1 MTTFLI
7 VVGVLVVLFAIILSL
22 SAEVSIIYDNELEAK
37 VKFLFIEKELDLDA
51 ILSKLLVAKDKTE
64 QIADSMDENVSQN
77 NQQPVQET
85 VVEPQ
90 PTTDDSQQPIAEEKP
105 QTNADETPQPAKK
118 PNIIKQIYD
127 KDGVLGILLMI
138 STLLQ
143 TVNSAIITL
152 IKGFHIHSLYVKMI
166 IGGSDAAQIAIDY
179 GKICGVYFPLKGL
192 ILSTMKVDNCDDY
205 IAPDFIA
212 PRSEYE
218 FQLIMSLSIGAVL
231 KVALVAVKQFLVNL
245 IKNK

>member
-7 VVGVLVVLFAIILSL
+7 VVAVLVVIFAIILSL
-22 SAEVSIIYDNELEAK
+22 SAEVSIIYDKELEAK

-64 QIADSMDENVSQN
+64 KLAQDDAE
-77 NQQPVQET
+77 NQQET
-85 VVEPQ
+85 TPVEPAVTQPATQDEQANQ
-90 PTTDDSQQPIAEEKP
+90 PTQQSA
-105 QTNADETPQPAKK
+105 QK
-118 PNIIKQIYD
+118 PNVIKQIYD
-127 KDGVLGILLMI
+127 KDGILGILLMV
-138 STLLQ
+138 SNLLQ
-143 TVNSAIITL
+143 SLNSAIITL

-166 IGGSDAAQIAIDY
+166 IGGSDAAQIAMDY

-212 PRSEYE
+212 PRNEYE
-218 FQLIMSLSIGAVL
+218 FQLIMSISIGAVL
-231 KVALVAVKQFLVNL
+231 KVALVTVKTFLVNL

>member
-1 MTTFLI
+1 MTAFLI
-7 VVGVLVVLFAIILSL
+7 VVGVLVLLFAIILSL
-22 SAEVSIIYDNELEAK
+22 SAEVSIIYDKDLEAK

-51 ILSKLLVAKDKTE
+51 ILSKLVKANEKA
-64 QIADSMDENVSQN
+64 QQVADSIDENPPQTN
-77 NQQPVQET
+77 EQPVQQT
-85 VVEPQ
+85 VVESPA
-90 PTTDDSQQPIAEEKP
+90 TTDKTTQPV
-105 QTNADETPQPAKK
+105 ADETPQPAKK

-127 KDGVLGILLMI
+127 KDGILGILLMI
-138 STLLQ
+138 SNLLQ

-179 GKICGVYFPLKGL
+179 GKICGAYFPIKGL
-192 ILSTMKVDNCDDY
+192 ILSNMKVDNCDDY

-231 KVALVAVKQFLVNL
+231 KVALVAVKEFIVNL

>member
-1 MTTFLI
+1 MTAFLI
-7 VVGVLVVLFAIILSL
+7 VVGVLVLLFAIILSL
-22 SAEVSIIYDNELEAK
+22 SAEVSIIYDKELEAK

-51 ILSKLLVAKDKTE
+51 ILSKLVKANEKA
-64 QIADSMDENVSQN
+64 QQVADSIDEIPPQTNE
-77 NQQPVQET
+77 QPVQQT
-85 VVEPQ
+85 VVESPA
-90 PTTDDSQQPIAEEKP
+90 TTDKTAQPV
-105 QTNADETPQPAKK
+105 ADESPQPAKK

-127 KDGVLGILLMI
+127 KDGILGILLMI
-138 STLLQ
+138 SNLLQ

-179 GKICGVYFPLKGL
+179 GKICGAYFPIKGL
-192 ILSTMKVDNCDDY
+192 ILSNMKVDNCDDY

-231 KVALVAVKQFLVNL
+231 KVALVAVKEFIVNL

>member
-1 MTTFLI
+1 MTAFLI
-7 VVGVLVVLFAIILSL
+7 VVGVLVLLFAIILSL
-22 SAEVSIIYDNELEAK
+22 SAEVSIIYDKELEAK

-51 ILSKLLVAKDKTE
+51 ILSKLVKANEKA
-64 QIADSMDENVSQN
+64 QQVADSIDENPPQTN
-77 NQQPVQET
+77 EQPVQQT
-85 VVEPQ
+85 VVESPATTDKTTQPVSDESPQ
-90 PTTDDSQQPIAEEKP
+90 PS
-105 QTNADETPQPAKK
+105 KK

-127 KDGVLGILLMI
+127 KDGILGILLMI
-138 STLLQ
+138 SNLLQ

-179 GKICGVYFPLKGL
+179 GKICGAYFPIKGL
-192 ILSTMKVDNCDDY
+192 ILSNMKVDNCDDY

-231 KVALVAVKQFLVNL
+231 KVALVAVKEFIVNL